1 MTEREVILLGLRS
14 EIIEDYVGEENPD
27 YYYALDI
34 VNGLTLITPSKNE
47 LKGEDWY
54 VEIFNTDPS
63 VRFYDFAITQGLI
76 NQLMKAVVKK

>member
-27 YYYALDI
+27 YYYGLDI

>member
-1 MTEREVILLGLRS
+1 MTEREVILLGLKS
-14 EIIEDYVGEENPD
+14 EIIEDYVDQEDPD

-34 VNGLTLITPSKNE
+34 VNGLTLITPSRDE
-47 LKGEDWY
+47 LKDGNWY

-63 VRFYDFAITQGLI
+63 VRFYDFATTQGLI

>member
-1 MTEREVILLGLRS
+1 MTEREVILLGFKS
-14 EIIEDYVGEENPD
+14 ETIEDYVGEENPD

-63 VRFYDFAITQGLI
+63 VRFYDFTKTQAFI
-76 NQLMKAVVKK
+76 NQLTNAVVKN

>member
-1 MTEREVILLGLRS
+1 MTEREVILLGFKS
-14 EIIEDYVGEENPD
+14 ETIEDYVGEENPD
-27 YYYALDI
+27 YYYGLDI

-76 NQLMKAVVKK
+76 NQLMKAVVK